1 MGTLADI
8 RERVREAKIRSQSM
22 VLVGRVL
29 TATEFADS
37 KLYDPSFSHGYRRAR
52 SNEAPP

>member
-1 MGTLADI
+1 MI
-8 RERVREAKIRSQSM
+8 
-22 VLVGRVL
+22 LVGRVL
-29 TATEFADS
+29 TATEFPDS